1 MFYVFPLV
9 DRKIIM
15 AGKGGLTIF
24 ILVNSELNV
33 SHEKGYKLLWVYNK
47 RRNPRRH

>member
-1 MFYVFPLV
+1 MFYAFPLV

-15 AGKGGLTIF
+15 AGKGGLTILN
-24 ILVNSELNV
+24 LVNSELNV
-33 SHEKGYKLLWVYNK
+33 SHEKGHKLLWVYNE